1 MTDTETALTTLTID
15 KSITDFEPTTGLQTP
30 DKSDQHT
37 SESDQQTPRSMINT
51 RSPDTNNSNG
61 TRSPNTSKGSGA
73 NGEEWGDEDG
83 DFELEDDI
91 SPTSQASRDISLNT
105 NLEVNNNLSATPSF
119 PTPPETIN
127 VEVVAQIE
135 TSSILDDT
143 DANQLNSD
151 HLTANESNTNQQQPG
166 SHHEELI
173 TKFGR
178 KVSKPVH
185 YSPNAPK
192 PSRGSKTTNKTTS
205 KSTKKS
211 STKSSGSS
219 KRQRREPSPVVAED
233 VLCSICQEGQSPKHN
248 RIVLCDSCDTPFHQQ
263 CHVPNIDDYVTEV
276 RDASWYCLKCENEKQ
291 ANKKR
296 KIESSDISNQLSTGV
311 TGKDYTEGQ
320 KKQYLQSLSSD
331 TLVKLLLFAET
342 LHPDLPIYP
351 HNFKDIVDTSQTPHP
366 VPEVVID
373 STDQARAI
381 EAQSN
386 VNLSSSSG
394 SVPAR
399 SSISPT
405 PTPSASTVQS
415 NLPSQFSPMH
425 EKSFSIPRHHSYL
438 STTSQEQPSAMHAHL
453 PPSTTLIQ
461 APQSSTFAFSL
472 TTLSTSPN
480 TIRAPQ
486 SLLPSPTTANL
497 PSYEEMIVE
506 AIGAIADQNGSPP
519 KTIFDKMESTYP
531 LHAKFRSSASQAL
544 HKAVKKGRVLK
555 VGLTLYKLNSDYT
568 APAKNGRRL
577 HRKTSVASSISDTH
591 SVTSAILTNY
601 NGYDHNKD
609 NEVVS
614 SPNAVI
620 TDDSPSNMD
629 IDSKSNAAGVGV
641 SEAHQ
646 ERSMS
651 AFAAYNGG
659 LPRPQ
664 TLTQLPPTLPPLSS
678 VAGTAYMPFPPG
690 NGYNG
695 GHVGALH

>member
-1 MTDTETALTTLTID
+1 MTEAALTSSTND
-15 KSITDFEPTTGLQTP
+15 KSITDFESTTGLQTP
-30 DKSDQHT
+30 DKSDQQT
-37 SESDQQTPRSMINT
+37 SESDQHTPRSMINT
-51 RSPDTNNSNG
+51 RSPYTNNSNG

-91 SPTSQASRDISLNT
+91 SPTSQASRDTTINT
-105 NLEVNNNLSATPSF
+105 NLEVNNNLSSTPSF
-119 PTPPETIN
+119 PTPPETTN
-127 VEVVAQIE
+127 VEVVAQSE
-135 TSSILDDT
+135 TPPIQDDDT
-143 DANQLNSD
+143 AGVNQFNSVQVN
-151 HLTANESNTNQQQPG
+151 LTTNESNISQQQSS

-178 KVSKPVH
+178 KVSKPIH

-192 PSRGSKTTNKTTS
+192 PSRGSKATNKTTS

-276 RDASWYCLKCENEKQ
+276 RDASWYCLKCENERQ

-296 KIESSDISNQLSTGV
+296 KIESSENQPSTGE
-311 TGKDYTEGQ
+311 TGKNFTEEQ
-320 KKQYLQSLSSD
+320 KKQYLQTLSSD

-351 HNFKDIVDTSQTPHP
+351 HNFKDIVDQLSHP

-386 VNLSSSSG
+386 VNLSSSFG

-415 NLPSQFSPMH
+415 NLLSQFSPVH

-506 AIGAIADQNGSPP
+506 AITAIADPNGVPP
-519 KTIFDKMESTYP
+519 KAIFDRMESTYP
-531 LHAKFRSSASQAL
+531 LHSKFRSSASQAL

-568 APAKNGRRL
+568 APAKNARRL
-577 HRKTSVASSISDTH
+577 HRKTSVASSISDNH
-591 SVTSAILTNY
+591 SVTSAILPNY
-601 NGYDHNKD
+601 NGYEHNND
-609 NEVVS
+609 NEVMS
-614 SPNAVI
+614 SPNAATT
-620 TDDSPSNMD
+620 TDDPPSNMD
-629 IDSKSNAAGVGV
+629 IELNSNSAGVDA
-641 SEAHQ
+641 SEVHQ
-646 ERSMS
+646 ERSIS
-651 AFAAYNGG
+651 AFAAYNGS
-659 LPRPQ
+659 LSRQQ
-664 TLTQLPPTLPPLSS
+664 TLTQHPPTLPPLSS
-678 VAGTAYMPFPPG
+678 VAGTAYMPFSPG